1 MVAATAVYN
10 HWTGLVD
17 WAGGLDW
24 WTDTKNHFYETYL
37 PVGQRRL
44 DTLTDLHGTPCHV
57 HVSRGMVSKH
67 CKINVETALEVR
79 FCTLPCR
86 AH

>member
-1 MVAATAVYN
+1 MALNTQFNNLSNISRVKLKGRKRGLGETSTISIFLMVAATAVYN

-37 PVGQRRL
+37 PVG
-44 DTLTDLHGTPCHV
+44 LHDA
-57 HVSRGMVSKH
+57 SY
-67 CKINVETALEVR
+67 
-79 FCTLPCR
+79 
-86 AH
+86 